1 MAAGEDRCTQRK
13 WIFWRVSWEQHP
25 WSNVELLG
33 GSMWQ
38 YWLALFCFWCF
49 VSFLNTF
56 FFSME
61 VATYLLRIFIY
72 TRWNHTQ
79 SLVDLNE
86 ISKSVYWNMMHIYS
100 VLPCGCSPTWSFC
113 KLLRH
118 EQIYLL
124 YSYAVMQCDCCVP
137 LLSEGKKSLV
147 TLKNLFLPGRYIC

>member
-1 MAAGEDRCTQRK
+1 MPSYVAAGEDRCTQRK

-61 VATYLLRIFIY
+61 VATYLLRILYI
-72 TRWNHTQ
+72 
-79 SLVDLNE
+79 LDE
-86 ISKSVYWNMMHIYS
+86 IILK
-100 VLPCGCSPTWSFC
+100 VL
-113 KLLRH
+113 L
-118 EQIYLL
+118 I
-124 YSYAVMQCDCCVP
+124 
-137 LLSEGKKSLV
+137 
-147 TLKNLFLPGRYIC
+147 